1 MAISKPQ
8 RENLIEVLR
17 EDGTTHFEEL
27 IPGTASSY
35 YPEPIQKL
43 VEWTTCRYCRRK
55 NIDDP
60 TDEPICV
67 GCGAPL

>member
-1 MAISKPQ
+1 MPIP
-8 RENLIEVLR
+8 RPIRNNVIEILG

-27 IPGTASSY
+27 ILGTASSY

-43 VEWTTCRYCRRK
+43 VEWTTCSYCGRK
-55 NIDDP
+55 NVGNK
-60 TDEPICV
+60 TVECV

>member
-1 MAISKPQ
+1 MPIPRPIPRQ
-8 RENLIEVLR
+8 DLIEILG
-17 EDGTTHFEEL
+17 EDGATRFVEL

-43 VEWTTCRYCRRK
+43 NGWTTCSYCGRR
-55 NIDDP
+55 NI
-60 TDEPICV
+60 ENKEFECA